1 MVQKYLDKFIRPFA
15 LALPKI
21 SGYVKTFKV
30 TDRDIDKIS
39 QLLPFWKIF

>member
-1 MVQKYLDKFIRPFA
+1 MSGYLDKFIRPFA

-21 SGYVKTFKV
+21 KGYVKTFKV